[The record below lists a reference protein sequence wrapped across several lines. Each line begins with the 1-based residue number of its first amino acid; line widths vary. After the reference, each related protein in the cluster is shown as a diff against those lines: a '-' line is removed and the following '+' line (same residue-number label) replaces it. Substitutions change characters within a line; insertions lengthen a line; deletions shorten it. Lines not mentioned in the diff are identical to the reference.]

1 MAPDIEKKQLKHLQ
15 EIADE
20 VGALREHTTDPKRS
34 FLMGMFQGAGIIVG
48 SILALAALSW
58 LLSVLGVV
66 PGFDSV
72 ERYLNGAVTEYQN
85 SH

>member
-1 MAPDIEKKQLKHLQ
+1 MAPDLEKKQLKHLQ

-48 SILALAALSW
+48 SILALSALSW
-58 LLSVLGVV
+58 LLSILGII
-66 PGFDSV
+66 PGFDTV
-72 ERYLNGAVTEYQN
+72 EHYLNSAVTEYEKT
-85 SH
+85 H